1 MGWSTW
7 RYPFR
12 LSALAMATAAACKGV
27 CTTTGT
33 TGTGAGRG
41 GGTGA
46 GAGAGGGVTGV
57 GTGTGTGTGTGAGI
71 GGGAG
76 MGGTGTAGVGH
87 GWSVARRHASVA
99 MYVCGP
105 ASPGCHAATNVIQ
118 RPPTCSHTLGWA
130 MVCAPKFQSSAFQY
144 VARVAMGAHTGSS
157 ATHPGP
163 GNGGKLAGQGVV
175 IP

>member
-46 GAGAGGGVTGV
+46 GAGPGGGATGV

-130 MVCAPKFQSSAFQY
+130 MVCVAKFQRSAFQY

-175 IP
+175 MP